1 MLRSFLLLLLA
12 GAAYGA
18 LARGHADNVYAVGFA
33 PDGRT
38 FATGSDDG
46 TMRLWGDGA
55 PLVEGVTSVD
65 SLHFSPDGRWLAAAV
80 GQGRVMIW
88 RGPEVRVL
96 QMPVYRC
103 IVRFSPDSATLAV
116 GARDGSVRLF
126 STMDLAESGH
136 WDTGHGALS
145 GLSWSP
151 DGRTLAVSSWW
162 DDTAS
167 LWDVAS
173 RQERVVLRGHTASVY
188 CVAFEPGSGAR
199 VATGSRDGTL
209 RLWSVQ
215 GLPLD
220 CLTSVPGFIHGLDWS
235 PDGAWIATAHED
247 SCTRLWD
254 VSTRRVARVIGS
266 PEPLRDAE
274 YSQGV
279 AFSPDST
286 RVAIGRRW
294 GNVREA
300 LVADGRLLLDAARL
314 PRMTVVNLALSPSG
328 SLLAVAYSDATVG
341 VWDLRNRRLE
351 AWLSDHRR
359 VPREF
364 TSNQLDL
371 WPGRMQW
378 VGEELQAEW
387 EGRTFRW
394 DGKTSRLMGSAAVSA
409 DWPVVHGVGERNVE
423 LKRDGAVFRG
433 EGLGTVLMLRDGQA
447 TRFTLT
453 APEGAEPSW
462 EVR

>member
-1 MLRSFLLLLLA
+1 MLLLA
-12 GAAYGA
+12 ATASGA
-18 LARGHADNVYAVGFA
+18 LSRGHADNVYAVGFA

-46 TMRLWGDGA
+46 TLRIWGPGE

-65 SLHFSPDGRWLAAAV
+65 SLHYSPNGRWLAAAV
-80 GQGRVMIW
+80 GQGRVLVW
-88 RGPEVRVL
+88 EGPSVRVL

-103 IVRFSPDSATLAV
+103 VVRFSPDSATLAV

-126 STMDLAESGH
+126 STGDWREEGH
-136 WDTGHGALS
+136 LDSAHGAVS

-167 LWDVAS
+167 LWDIS
-173 RQERVVLRGHTASVY
+173 TRQELVVLRGHTASVY
-188 CVAFEPGSGAR
+188 CVAFEPQTGSR

-209 RLWSVQ
+209 RLWSRGGKQ
-215 GLPLD
+215 LE

-235 PDGAWIATAHED
+235 PNGAWIATAHED

-254 VSTRRVARVIGS
+254 VAAQRVARVIGT

-279 AFSPDST
+279 AFSPDSS

-300 LVADGRLLLDAARL
+300 LVADGRLLLDAPRL

-328 SLLAVAYSDATVG
+328 KLAVAYSDATVG
-341 VWDLRNRRLE
+341 VWDVRTRRLE
-351 AWLSDHRR
+351 AWLADHRQ

-364 TSNQLDL
+364 TSNQLAV
-371 WPGRMQW
+371 WPGRMRW

-387 EGRTFRW
+387 EGRCYQW
-394 DGKTSRLMGSAAVSA
+394 DGKALRPVVAAVAPRA
-409 DWPVVHGVGERNVE
+409 DWPVVQGVSERTVE
-423 LKRDGAVFRG
+423 VERDGLLFRG
-433 EGLGTVLMLRDGQA
+433 EDLGTVLMLQDGRP

-453 APEGAEPSW
+453 APEGANEPSW
-462 EVR
+462 DVR